1 MVIVLQRLTSNKA
14 WQQALNCCKPSLIS
28 ASVNAG
34 MRTLDGEYKLSKN
47 IKIAML
53 YLEDD
58 DAVKA
63 EMFIKKASALIA
75 SCKVAMTTLGP
86 A

>member
-1 MVIVLQRLTSNKA
+1 M
-14 WQQALNCCKPSLIS
+14 
-28 ASVNAG
+28 
-34 MRTLDGEYKLSKN
+34 DGEYKLSKN
-47 IKIAML
+47 IKIARL

-75 SCKVAMTTLGP
+75 SCKVGAQFQADLLPNGNL
-86 A
+86 

>member
-1 MVIVLQRLTSNKA
+1 MLP
-14 WQQALNCCKPSLIS
+14 C
-28 ASVNAG
+28 AG

-75 SCKVAMTTLGP
+75 SCKVIPPCQSQYRLF
-86 A
+86 

>member
-1 MVIVLQRLTSNKA
+1 MDLSADL
-14 WQQALNCCKPSLIS
+14 SLLLC
-28 ASVNAG
+28 AG

-75 SCKVAMTTLGP
+75 NCKVNGSESTCIANSDGVLIS
-86 A
+86 AAQSAEFC